1 MNPWTKYCPTS
12 GVVLLINIIH
22 DSTSYDW
29 TCEIHQ
35 FEVQRWDT
43 NQNALENDHQQ
54 TNQTDKN
61 MVDMLV
67 IMTSAVGTVPMPP
80 AIGHALHLSC
90 GAPSATSIPVS
101 NLNEIQQNLTK
112 LSPCN

>member
-1 MNPWTKYCPTS
+1 
-12 GVVLLINIIH
+12 
-22 DSTSYDW
+22 
-29 TCEIHQ
+29 
-35 FEVQRWDT
+35 
-43 NQNALENDHQQ
+43 
-54 TNQTDKN
+54 

-90 GAPSATSIPVS
+90 GAPSAT
-101 NLNEIQQNLTK
+101 EIQQNLTK